1 MIPQRE
7 PSQEE
12 IELIRRYKNICG
24 IAPAFSAIIFDFEE
38 NIRAVFQL
46 LAAKEAIIATKDARI
61 RELEETL
68 KARKEIAKEKSQ
80 E

>member
-24 IAPAFSAIIFDFEE
+24 MAPAFSAIIFDFEE
-38 NIRAVFQL
+38 NIRAVLQL
-46 LAAKEAIIATKDARI
+46 LAAKDAIIATKDARI

-68 KARKEIAKEKSQ
+68 KARSQIAKQ
-80 E
+80 ENQ